1 MRKLRIAISI
11 ALIFAFSNIQR
22 SSASWY
28 SGSNLSN
35 VYGAWAYISTPANPI
50 HVVQADYSEVDNWVS
65 TSGPNWIQA
74 GWDFRSEM
82 SIPKQ
87 YVEYCLNSC
96 LFQSDYVLNDTFA
109 TQSWGTTV
117 DYLIEWIPGTI
128 TQWCAYTNGIQRNC
142 VEVRNAPSDVQVK
155 SEVHVSPFNQLDTT
169 FNPVRYKG
177 SDMVWREFNQNSF
190 SWNFP
195 YQTQVF
201 SNSNFRNYRVD
212 TYEIYLP
219 HVVNE

>member
-87 YVEYCLNSC
+87 YVEYCLN
-96 LFQSDYVLNDTFA
+96 
-109 TQSWGTTV
+109 
-117 DYLIEWIPGTI
+117 I
-128 TQWCAYTNGIQRNC
+128 AY
-142 VEVRNAPSDVQVK
+142 
-155 SEVHVSPFNQLDTT
+155 FNQI
-169 FNPVRYKG
+169 
-177 SDMVWREFNQNSF
+177 M
-190 SWNFP
+190 
-195 YQTQVF
+195 
-201 SNSNFRNYRVD
+201 
-212 TYEIYLP
+212 YLMTLSQP
-219 HVVNE
+219 KAGEQPLIT